1 MYAMKWIRSV
11 MVIGAG
17 LLIACQPTPR
27 ETIMFDPEIVPVY
40 RCLERDSLPVDGI
53 GALFIVLSSDYLVT
67 VHFTEDYF
75 FKVYSKKDFSWRGNV
90 LNRGRGPNELLDV
103 GYINQW
109 KEENGHLKILANQ
122 LNGNY
127 AWIDIDR
134 ALEGKDSIVRYEE
147 LKFQEAPER
156 LRMDISM
163 VNYFGED
170 SLLLYFVPQKTEN
183 RPECRVPYYV
193 FYHPDA
199 ATFTEPFPLA
209 VIDGKNDALFSSI
222 YTSVMAFSPDMGH
235 LASAICGLRTIQILD
250 FKKQK
255 STEVKFPDSP
265 RRMEKTEV
273 KDLVFGFAGATQRF
287 AWISEAKGITDVE
300 SHRIFLVDWEGN
312 PCGILELD
320 CNILSFFPDE
330 SEKVLYVVDR
340 EDGVFRYDLR
350 DFYDRIL
357 PGWGKQA
364 FN

>member
-1 MYAMKWIRSV
+1 MYAMKWIRLV
-11 MVIGAG
+11 MAVWSG
-17 LLIACQPTPR
+17 LLIACRPTPQ
-27 ETIMFDPEIVPVY
+27 ETVIFDPEIVPVY
-40 RCLERDSLPVDGI
+40 RCSERDSLPVDGI

-75 FKVYSKKDFSWRGNV
+75 FKIYSKKDFSWRGNV

-147 LKFQEAPER
+147 LKFQETPER

-170 SLLLYFVPQKTEN
+170 SLLLYIVPQKTEN
-183 RPECRVPYYV
+183 RPERMVPYYV
-193 FYHPDA
+193 FYRPNT
-199 ATFTEPFPLA
+199 ATFAKPLPLA
-209 VIDGKNDALFSSI
+209 VIDGKNDALFSSV
-222 YTSVMAFSPDMGH
+222 YTSVMAFSPDMSR

-273 KDLVFGFAGATQRF
+273 KDLVFGFAGATRRF

-312 PCGILELD
+312 PRGILELD

-357 PGWGKQA
+357 PG
-364 FN
+364 